1 MFSSDLISLIN
12 LYKEEV
18 KKFYTITRRYFHEK
32 IPQKKE
38 IMKSD
43 INESKETL
51 NLINKH
57 ITANIEYYK
66 ALLKLKSE
74 VSKETQIKNKLEKK
88 SKKINDFIEKGKKIL
103 TNNIPYFEKLPEY
116 ANKKLKTA
124 KLSPLDL
131 INFTLRLSQQSKAP
145 PGTTEDNGYFNNFV
159 NSALNDNNQNEFNLN
174 SFYMKN
180 KNRYVF
186 PYPTNIE
193 LSKSILRYDFS
204 EQKRLFP
211 PKLIQPDPKNVTEEG
226 FIIAN
231 NGSTIRLKYPSENPI
246 EGVTFKFSTDINI
259 LPSMFSGEEYKDYSQ
274 PVLSENCIFKACSCK
289 RGFKDSN
296 IITFKFYV
304 NKDIKVDLLK
314 VQAGKEVNPD
324 VIIKG
329 RDKIDTVSGLT
340 LQYMK
345 SSPLSKEQKD
355 SKDSQNDLNRP
366 GTSKYEVLYYN
377 AQEQEEDDEDII

>member
-12 LYKEEV
+12 LYKEET
-18 KKFYTITRRYFHEK
+18 KKFYTLTRRFFHEK

-43 INESKETL
+43 INESKKTL
-51 NLINKH
+51 HLINQH
-57 ITANIEYYK
+57 INANIEFSK
-66 ALLKLKSE
+66 ALLKLQLE

-88 SKKINDFIEKGKKIL
+88 SKKIKDFIEKGKKIL

-145 PGTTEDNGYFNNFV
+145 PGSEGYFNNFV
-159 NSALNDNNQNEFNLN
+159 NGALNDNNQNEFNLN

-180 KNRYVF
+180 KNRYLF
-186 PYPTNIE
+186 PYPTNID
-193 LSKSILRYDFS
+193 LAKSILRYDFS
-204 EQKRLFP
+204 EQKRLLP
-211 PKLIQPDPKNVTEEG
+211 PKLIQPDPKIITDEG

-246 EGVTFKFSTDINI
+246 EGVVFKFSRDINI

-274 PVLSENCIFKACSCK
+274 PVLSENCIFKVCSCK
-289 RGFKDSN
+289 KGFKDSN

-304 NKDIKVDLLK
+304 NKDIKVDLEE
-314 VQAGKEVNPD
+314 VQLGKEANLD

-329 RDKIDTVSGLT
+329 KDQIDTVRGLT
-340 LQYMK
+340 LIVAK
-345 SSPLSKEQKD
+345 SSPLDREQKD
-355 SKDSQNDLNRP
+355 SPNDLNRP
-366 GTSKYEVLYYN
+366 GTSKYEVMYYN
-377 AQEQEEDDEDII
+377 DKEQEEEEDEDGI

>member
-1 MFSSDLISLIN
+1 
-12 LYKEEV
+12 
-18 KKFYTITRRYFHEK
+18 
-32 IPQKKE
+32 
-38 IMKSD
+38 MKSD

-145 PGTTEDNGYFNNFV
+145 PGSEGYFNNFV
-159 NSALNDNNQNEFNLN
+159 NGALNDNNQNEFNLN

-180 KNRYVF
+180 KNRYLF
-186 PYPTNIE
+186 PYPTNID
-193 LSKSILRYDFS
+193 LAKSILRYDFS
-204 EQKRLFP
+204 EQKRLLP
-211 PKLIQPDPKNVTEEG
+211 PKLIQPDPKIITDEG
-226 FIIAN
+226 FIVAN

-246 EGVTFKFSTDINI
+246 EGVVFKFSRDVNI

-274 PVLSENCIFKACSCK
+274 PVLSENCIFKVCSCK
-289 RGFKDSN
+289 KGFKDSN

-304 NKDIKVDLLK
+304 NKDIKVDLEE
-314 VQAGKEVNPD
+314 VQLGKEANLD

-329 RDKIDTVSGLT
+329 KDQIDTVRGLT
-340 LQYMK
+340 LIVAK
-345 SSPLSKEQKD
+345 SSPLDREQKD
-355 SKDSQNDLNRP
+355 SPNDLNRP
-366 GTSKYEVLYYN
+366 GTSKYEVMYYN
-377 AQEQEEDDEDII
+377 DKEQEEEEEDEDGI